1 MAVTVLNKENF
12 MDEVI
17 NSKKTVLLDFYA
29 DWCGPCR
36 MIAPLISEISDER
49 NDIKVCKINVS
60 DQPELAS
67 YFEVIS
73 IPTLAVIKNGK
84 LVNLSVG
91 ARPKEQILAML

>member
-12 MDEVI
+12 KDEVL
-17 NSKKTVLLDFYA
+17 NSEKTVLLDFYA
-29 DWCGPCR
+29 DWCGPCC
-36 MIAPLISEISDER
+36 MITPLISEISDER

-60 DQPELAS
+60 DQSELAS

-84 LVNLSVG
+84 LVNSSVG
-91 ARPKEQILAML
+91 ERPKEQILAML